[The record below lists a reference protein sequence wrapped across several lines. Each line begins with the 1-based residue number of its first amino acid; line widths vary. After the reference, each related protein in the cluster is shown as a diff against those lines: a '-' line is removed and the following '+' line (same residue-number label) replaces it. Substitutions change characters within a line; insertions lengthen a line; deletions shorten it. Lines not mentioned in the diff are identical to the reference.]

1 MSSTLS
7 PGSLYHY
14 QGRQYQLEAVL
25 GESEL
30 LGRDLESGAR
40 AVHPIDAHP
49 GWARPAT
56 GRTHHA
62 RRVGGAVQRKET
74 LRVHMYLKGVAQ
86 CNVGF
91 LPNADTQRAI
101 DQFAAKPEDPS
112 PPSNHTLYDWARKW
126 WRSGGVSEGIASRS
140 HERGGKGGSRLHPA
154 CEALIQAEIDK
165 LLTPRDSK
173 LRQESITEVLGRI
186 NERIRAHNAEGL
198 ALGVEADWPLV
209 SSATFYRRY
218 ALRPEYDKVR
228 AKYGKAYADRL
239 FQMSQH
245 DPATDPERALQL
257 GELDHTTLNVIV
269 RDALTGERIGRPT
282 LTALICVT
290 TRMVPGWQIGLRPPR
305 TDAVLQTLR
314 HAMLD
319 KTPKDAAVI
328 AELGVNPC
336 QGLIE
341 FWRTDRA
348 SEMKTPE
355 VEKACDTLLIAYELC
370 PARRP
375 ELKPHIERFFK
386 TVKETF
392 IATLPGATLS
402 IRIRG
407 KEVEVKDTGLT
418 LEELQREFERW
429 LNRVYAQMPHEGL
442 YKASPLTA
450 WQRCCRLHPPQPVGA
465 AAVIHATRP
474 TDQYSLSKSGLRMFG
489 NQRYASRELNTWRH
503 QYGAKLKVV
512 VRVDTEDIGHV
523 WVEHPGT
530 GLEYEVSNVCPT
542 YAKGVT
548 LKAHDLARK
557 LKLFRN
563 RDLAQ
568 ERDASKARADLA
580 AVLADLAASP
590 RMRDRQRAAAAR
602 PTSPKAH
609 DVPPSA
615 ASTRTPGS
623 DDVPFDAADLGD
635 ELQTVDGSTSLYDD
649 DVGPL

>member
-1 MSSTLS
+1 M
-7 PGSLYHY
+7 
-14 QGRQYQLEAVL
+14 
-25 GESEL
+25 
-30 LGRDLESGAR
+30 RDDADGAR
-40 AVHPIDAHP
+40 
-49 GWARPAT
+49 
-56 GRTHHA
+56 
-62 RRVGGAVQRKET
+62 
-74 LRVHMYLKGVAQ
+74 L
-86 CNVGF
+86 
-91 LPNADTQRAI
+91 
-101 DQFAAKPEDPS
+101 
-112 PPSNHTLYDWARKW
+112 
-126 WRSGGVSEGIASRS
+126 
-140 HERGGKGGSRLHPA
+140 
-154 CEALIQAEIDK
+154 
-165 LLTPRDSK
+165 
-173 LRQESITEVLGRI
+173 
-186 NERIRAHNAEGL
+186 
-198 ALGVEADWPLV
+198 ADW
-209 SSATFYRRY
+209 SA
-218 ALRPEYDKVR
+218 
-228 AKYGKAYADRL
+228 
-239 FQMSQH
+239 
-245 DPATDPERALQL
+245 
-257 GELDHTTLNVIV
+257 
-269 RDALTGERIGRPT
+269 
-282 LTALICVT
+282 
-290 TRMVPGWQIGLRPPR
+290 PPR

-530 GLEYEVSNVCPT
+530 GLEYEVSMSAPPT
-542 YAKGVT
+542 PKGSRSRRT
-548 LKAHDLARK
+548 TWP
-557 LKLFRN
+557 
-563 RDLAQ
+563 
-568 ERDASKARADLA
+568 AS
-580 AVLADLAASP
+580 
-590 RMRDRQRAAAAR
+590 
-602 PTSPKAH
+602 
-609 DVPPSA
+609 
-615 ASTRTPGS
+615 
-623 DDVPFDAADLGD
+623 
-635 ELQTVDGSTSLYDD
+635 
-649 DVGPL
+649 